1 MHAKSR
7 RSAFSVIVI
16 SAIALTL
23 AALSSSCVSKT
34 KQSASIPRK
43 TSSDLTLA
51 AAEERSQRL
60 SQVSYELEV
69 DLLSATSHELDAQYS
84 AKQIIA
90 FELSRVDRDLRI
102 DFFEGSVNSITAN
115 SQAVANTAKQTYFIT
130 IPATVLKLGQN
141 RIEISYAQKFSRTG
155 QGLHRFRDPVDGNV
169 YLYTQFETYEAN
181 RFMPCF
187 DQPDLRSTLTMKVLA
202 PADWTVVT
210 ATKEKSRGPG
220 SKPNSHLWS
229 FPTTATLPT
238 YLFSL
243 HAGPYAS
250 FSDNSTSVPLRLFVR
265 QSMKTLVRP
274 KDWFTFSKQGIRF
287 YETFFAQKYP
297 FGKLDQLVVPEFN
310 AGGMEN
316 AGAITYGEWTLPRSE
331 PTRRMRRNLAGL
343 VLHEIA
349 HMWFGDLVTMAWW
362 NDLWLNESFATYM
375 SSLAMAE
382 ATEFKEGWQAFAAGV
397 KSGAYAQD
405 AMSTTHPIEAKI
417 ESVKQAES
425 NFDGITYNKGASVIK
440 QLAFYVTHD
449 SFRRGLRDYF
459 KKHRFGNTKLTDFV
473 AAIQGHTKKN
483 LGLWADRWLR
493 QSGTDRISTEWMCDG
508 DRLHSIQVNLETL
521 SGRQFRP
528 QSIEI
533 GLYKLSHGRAALS
546 DKVRVDYERDGAVEA
561 TGNWKCPDFIYANQ
575 NDHGYINTVLD
586 KRSVEFIT
594 RHISKISDA
603 TTRAMVWNDLWR
615 MVRETELPL
624 KSYVAVLRSG
634 LSTEKDELILQ
645 QVVSTL
651 AGRGVSSVRNYWPTD
666 EKSHIELIT
675 FVAEMEKEFLSRIA
689 RSRSGSDEEKF
700 WYDSLTK
707 IAQTRPTLDHLV
719 KLYENGKISTAF
731 PLDLDRKW
739 EIAALLSR
747 YQHPQADAILKTMQ
761 TADTTDRGIR
771 AALSVQAVGPDFER
785 KKSWIKEFQTLE
797 SKRPLQE
804 VQAVMYA
811 LFPPEQ
817 ARLRLRFD
825 STFYEF
831 FAKYR
836 NTEDQYRAGTFM
848 SGLLPLA
855 CEKEPAQRLKKALSR
870 YEDANPALKKNLLM
884 SLDEDERCQ
893 RVRAHSGI

>member
-7 RSAFSVIVI
+7 HSAFSVIVI
-16 SAIALTL
+16 SAIAL
-23 AALSSSCVSKT
+23 ALSSSCVSKT
-34 KQSASIPRK
+34 KQSSEISPK
-43 TSSDLTLA
+43 NNSDLTLTA
-51 AAEERSQRL
+51 ADDRSQRVRN
-60 SQVSYELEV
+60 VSYQLEV
-69 DLLSATSHELDAQYS
+69 DLMSATSDELEAQYTG
-84 AKQIIA
+84 KQTIG
-90 FELSRVDRDLRI
+90 FDLKSVDRDLRI
-102 DFFEGSVNSITAN
+102 DFFEGSVSSIAAN
-115 SQAVANTAKQTYFIT
+115 GQTVPNTVKQPYFII
-130 IPATVLKLGQN
+130 IPATALRLGRN
-141 RIEISYAQKFSRTG
+141 TIDISYAQKYSRTG

-187 DQPDLRSTLTMKVLA
+187 DQPDLRSTLTMKVHA
-202 PADWTVVT
+202 PTSWTVVT
-210 ATKEKSRGPG
+210 ATRETSSVRGPRPD
-220 SKPNSHLWS
+220 SRIWS
-229 FPTTATLPT
+229 FPTTASLPT

-250 FSDNSTSVPLRLFVR
+250 FSDNSTAVPLRLFVR

-274 KDWFTFSKQGIRF
+274 KDWFAFSKQGIRF
-287 YETFFAQKYP
+287 YENFFSQKYP
-297 FGKLDQLVVPEFN
+297 FGKLDQLIVPEFN

-316 AGAITYGEWTLPRSE
+316 AGAITYSEWTLPRSE

-382 ATEFKEGWQAFAAGV
+382 ATEFKEGWQAFASGV

-473 AAIQGHTKKN
+473 AAIQGHTKKD
-483 LGLWADRWLR
+483 LSVWADRWLR

-528 QSIEI
+528 QSLEI
-533 GLYKLSHGRAALS
+533 GLYRLSGGRVALS
-546 DKVRVDYERDGAVEA
+546 DKVRIDFENDGPAEIA
-561 TGNWKCPDFIYANQ
+561 GKWKCPDFVYANH

-586 KRSVEFIT
+586 RRSVEFVT

-603 TTRAMVWNDLWR
+603 TTRAMIWNDLWR

-624 KSYVAVLRSG
+624 KSYVSVLRSG
-634 LSTEKDELILQ
+634 LSSEKNDLILQ
-645 QVVSTL
+645 QVVGTL
-651 AGRGVSSVRNYWPTD
+651 AGRGVGSVLNYWPSNERSQT
-666 EKSHIELIT
+666 ELFN
-675 FVAEMEKEFLSRIA
+675 FVSEMENEFISRIG

-707 IAQTRPTLDHLV
+707 IARTKPTLNHLFE
-719 KLYENGKISTAF
+719 LYENGKVSAAF
-731 PLDLDRKW
+731 PLDIDRKW

-747 YQHPQADAILKTMQ
+747 FQHPQADAVLTAMQ
-761 TADTTDRGIR
+761 AADKTDRGVR
-771 AALSVQAVGPDFER
+771 AALSVQAIRPDYDR
-785 KKSWIKEFQTLE
+785 KKMWIQEFQSLE
-797 SKRPLQE
+797 SKRPLHE
-804 VQAVMYA
+804 IQAVMWA
-811 LFPPEQ
+811 LFPLEQ
-817 ARLRLRFD
+817 SKLRLRFD

-836 NTEDQYRAGTFM
+836 NTEEQYRAGTFI
-848 SGLLPLA
+848 SGLLPLV
-855 CEKEPAQRLKKALSR
+855 CEKEPAQRLKHALNR
-870 YEDANPALKKNLLM
+870 YDDANPALKKNLLM

-893 RVRAHSGI
+893 RVRSHAGF